1 MSQRDIRRQSTVV
14 SMAGSQSK
22 ASSLQKITGPERK
35 SYSSLF
41 IFGESNPVRRLCR
54 AVSESKPFDH
64 FILATIAVNC
74 VLLALNTPLPHHDK
88 SMLNLKLEKAELYL
102 LAIFVVEAILK
113 IVTQGFILHPGS
125 YLRASWNVLDF
136 IVVVTGI
143 MSLPMLG
150 LNIDASSL
158 KALRAGRVLRPL
170 KLVSG
175 IPSLQVV
182 IKSIMRAM
190 APLLQICLLVGFVI
204 VIYSIIGLEFLNGL
218 FHSVCFLK
226 NTTEFQGGEP
236 QLCGENGFQCDAN
249 AECREHWEGPA
260 FGIISFDN
268 MLLSM
273 LTVFTCI
280 TCEGWTDTMYYTFDV
295 YDLHGYLLWI
305 YYYSLN
311 IIGAQ
316 FMLNLVLGVL
326 SGEFGKERE
335 RVENRQAFLLLRQ
348 GQQTDRALAGYI
360 DWIDAAEQV
369 LVKEEDEETGQRRT
383 RTRKKTETGSVG
395 MTSVLTRNAAGKAF
409 RLNITDSMEQQ
420 ETWKEK
426 FHRKNRRFRIRI
438 RKIVNHAAFYWLVI
452 ACVFL
457 NTISVAGQHY
467 RQPKWLTDLQ
477 DISELVFLSFFL
489 IEMCLKLYGLGATTY
504 FRSKFNKFDSV
515 VVTAGVFELIVSKI
529 YGISMGIS
537 VLRAL
542 RLLRLF
548 KFTRYWSSLKNL
560 ITSLLNSMKS
570 IISLLF
576 LLFLFILIFALLGMQ
591 LFGGGFAHRVQPPRS
606 NFDDFGNAML
616 TVFQILTG
624 EDWNQVMY
632 EGIFAYGGPKS
643 AKGLTISL
651 YFVTLVVFGNYTLLN
666 VFLAIAVDN
675 LTNAQELGED
685 EKAAEKKREEH
696 KKEIKEKYAPKST
709 AIEGRGYDLSRDRN
723 GVVVSEFERVPIE
736 GGHALPGQNWIKN
749 LKNPGRMTG
758 NIKCDDGSGMLQ
770 VNTLFVCFPG
780 NPIRIFVHRI
790 VSSKYFDNTI
800 LAFILISSMFLA
812 MEDTTGRHVTLNKVL
827 KNCDY
832 IFTSIFT
839 LEVVLKVINYGVILH
854 KDSYFRDAWNFI
866 DALVV
871 SCSIASLVLSQ
882 DDSSSADSKRV
893 IKVLRVLRVLRP
905 LKAIN
910 KTKKLKAVFQC
921 MVYSLKNVINILVI
935 TIQFLFIFSVMGV
948 QLFSGKFNYC
958 TDPSKMDEDTCQG
971 QYITF
976 KDNDFHNPVERT
988 REWKNREFN
997 FDNVFKALVTLFT
1010 SSTGEGWPNV
1020 MFNAIDSTDID
1031 QGPVLNNQIQVAL
1044 FFIFFVV
1051 IFSFFFLNIF
1061 VALIILT
1068 FQEQGE
1074 AEEGDSELDRNQRG
1088 CLHIAMEAKPAER
1101 FMPENPNSL
1110 QYKVWQFVDSVPFEY
1125 FIMLL
1130 ISGNTLIL
1138 MLKFDDQ
1145 PKEYEAY
1152 LDVVNVIFTFLFTGE
1167 FMLKLFALRH
1177 NYFRDGWNVFDFII
1191 VLGSLLDFVFS
1202 KTLQQGTI
1210 PFDPSLFR
1218 LFRAARLIKLL
1229 RRGYTIRIL
1238 LWTFLQSFKA
1248 LPYVGMLIFLLFFIY
1263 AIIGMQM
1270 FSLIRIDS
1278 EEEPWAQINRQ
1289 NNFRAFFP
1297 AMQVLFRSATG
1308 ENWHNIM
1315 LACGNNA
1322 ECDRSLPASVGA
1334 AYCGNSFTYAYFI
1347 SFIFFCSFLLLNLF
1361 VAVIMDNFGYL
1372 TQDESIL
1379 GPHHLDEF
1387 IRVWAEFDPRATGRI
1402 KHTEVCQLL
1411 RQMSP
1416 PIGLGT
1422 KCPKVVAYKRL
1433 IRMNMPLHPDNTVDF
1448 TATLFALV
1456 RTALNIMTEQNNLH
1470 SNDLELRLM
1479 LKRVWPNITKKT
1491 LDRVIPKRPQGA
1503 NQMTVGK
1510 IYCAKLIYENY
1521 KHLKKSAPKKT
1532 VVVSNGNGSAVHK
1545 ETIVEEEPPPVV
1557 APVKTKSP
1565 FHISELLPSVNGA
1578 FNLSTP
1584 NLANFFSYRNS
1595 PPQRLSQSTY
1605 SVNNEQPPQEETA
1618 APSTS
1623 KQQIA
1628 LAIKSGKSP
1637 YEMYGLPES
1646 NEDDDWC

>member
-1 MSQRDIRRQSTVV
+1 
-14 SMAGSQSK
+14 
-22 ASSLQKITGPERK
+22 LQ
-35 SYSSLF
+35 
-41 IFGESNPVRRLCR
+41 
-54 AVSESKPFDH
+54 
-64 FILATIAVNC
+64 
-74 VLLALNTPLPHHDK
+74 
-88 SMLNLKLEKAELYL
+88 LEKAELYL
-102 LAIFVVEAILK
+102 LIIFIGESFFK
-113 IVTQGFILHPGS
+113 IITQGFLLHPGA
-125 YLRASWNVLDF
+125 YLRNAWNILDF
-136 IVVVTGI
+136 VVVLTGI
-143 MSLPMLG
+143 MSLPQLR
-150 LNIDASSL
+150 LNVDVSSM

-182 IKSIMRAM
+182 MKSIMRAM

-204 VIYSIIGLEFLNGL
+204 VIYSIIGLEFLVGSFHKACFQTNTTKIFGEDGPLLCGDNGL
-218 FHSVCFLK
+218 VCPDGS
-226 NTTEFQGGEP
+226 E
-236 QLCGENGFQCDAN
+236 CD
-249 AECREHWEGPA
+249 EYWEGPNN
-260 FGIISFDN
+260 GITSYDN

-280 TCEGWTDTMYYTFDV
+280 TCEGWTDTMYWTFDV
-295 YDLHGYLLWI
+295 YDKNGRFFWI

-335 RVENRQAFLLLRQ
+335 RVENRTAFLLLRQ
-348 GQQTDRALAGYI
+348 GQQVDRALTGYM
-360 DWIDAAEQV
+360 DWIDAAEHAIYR
-369 LVKEEDEETGQRRT
+369 EEDEEDEGYVPKKGGKLQR
-383 RTRKKTETGSVG
+383 KDNGNIG
-395 MTSVLTRNAAGKAF
+395 MTKILTRNAAGKNFRVNIKRKNSNKETWRERFNRKNHRF
-409 RLNITDSMEQQ
+409 RL
-420 ETWKEK
+420 KVK
-426 FHRKNRRFRIRI
+426 VV
-438 RKIVNHAAFYWLVI
+438 VNHAAFYWFVI
-452 ACVFL
+452 TCVFL
-457 NTISVAGQHY
+457 NTVSVAVQQY
-467 RQPKWLTDLQ
+467 RQPQWLTDLQ

-489 IEMCLKLYGLGATTY
+489 TEMCLKLYGLGPRVY

-515 VVTAGVFELIVSKI
+515 VVTSGVFELIISKI

-560 ITSLLNSMKS
+560 ITSLLSSMKS

-591 LFGGGFAHRVQPPRS
+591 LFGGSFAHKIPPPRS

-616 TVFQILTG
+616 AVFQILTG
-624 EDWNQVMY
+624 EDWNAVMY
-632 EGIFAYGGPKS
+632 EGIVAFGGPKS
-643 AKGLTISL
+643 AKGLAISL
-651 YFVTLVVFGNYTLLN
+651 YFVTLVVLGNYTLLN

-675 LTNAQELGED
+675 LTNAQEIGDD
-685 EKAAEKKREEH
+685 EEAEETARKKH
-696 KKEIKEKYAPKST
+696 KEEIKEKYAPKSPGPFDHT
-709 AIEGRGYDLSRDRN
+709 AVNIKDRGTNGSIIHEFDRY
-723 GVVVSEFERVPIE
+723 PAE
-736 GGHALPGQNWIKN
+736 GGKAMPGQDFINN

-758 NIKCDDGSGMLQ
+758 NIKDAEENGMLQ
-770 VNTLFVCFPG
+770 TNTLFVCFPG
-780 NPIRIFVHRI
+780 NPIRIVVYKI
-790 VSSKYFDNTI
+790 VSSKHFDNII
-800 LAFILISSMFLA
+800 LVFILISSAFLA
-812 MEDTTGRHVTLNKVL
+812 FEDTTNRKATINIILTYF
-827 KNCDY
+827 DY
-832 IFTSIFT
+832 VFTSIFL
-839 LEVVLKVINYGVILH
+839 LEVILKIINYGVILH
-854 KDSYFRDAWNFI
+854 EGSYFRDAWNFI

-871 SCSIASLVLSQ
+871 SCAIASLVL
-882 DDSSSADSKRV
+882 DSKDSDSHKSQKV
-893 IKVLRVLRVLRP
+893 VKVLRVLRVLRP
-905 LKAIN
+905 IKAIN

-921 MVYSLKNVINILVI
+921 MLYSLKNVINILVI

-948 QLFSGKFNYC
+948 QLFSGKFSYC
-958 TDPSKMDEDTCQG
+958 TDPSKDSEETCQG
-971 QYITF
+971 HFITF
-976 KDNDFHNPVERT
+976 KDNNFNYPVEDPRV
-988 REWKNREFN
+988 WKKHYFN
-997 FDNVFKALVTLFT
+997 FDNVPEALVTLFT
-1010 SSTGEGWPNV
+1010 SSTGEGWPTV
-1020 MFNAIDSTDID
+1020 MFNAIDSTDLD
-1031 QGPVLNNQIQVAL
+1031 RGPILNNQIQVSL
-1044 FFIFFVV
+1044 FFVFFVV

-1074 AEEGDSELDRNQRG
+1074 AEEGDCELDRNQRG
-1088 CLHIAMEAKPAER
+1088 CLLIAMESKPGER

-1110 QYKVWQFVDSVPFEY
+1110 QYKVWLFVDSVPFEY

-1130 ISGNTLIL
+1130 ISGNTMIL
-1138 MLKFDDQ
+1138 MLKFYDQ
-1145 PKEYEAY
+1145 PDQYADY
-1152 LDVVNVIFTFLFTGE
+1152 LDVINDIFTFLFTTE
-1167 FMLKLFALRH
+1167 FLLKLFAFRQ

-1191 VLGSLLDFVFS
+1191 VLGSLIDFVFS
-1202 KTLQQGTI
+1202 KTLDKETI

-1270 FSLIRIDS
+1270 FSLISINN
-1278 EEEPWAQINRQ
+1278 EEDPYDQITRQ
-1289 NNFRAFFP
+1289 NNFRSFFG

-1315 LACGNNA
+1315 LACTKKAVCDNN
-1322 ECDRSLPASVGA
+1322 LPAAGEQV
-1334 AYCGNSFTYAYFI
+1334 YCGDDFAYAYFI
-1347 SFIFFCSFLLLNLF
+1347 SFIFFCSFLMLNLF

-1387 IRVWAEFDPRATGRI
+1387 VRVWAEFDPRATGRI

-1456 RTALNIMTEQNNLH
+1456 RTALNIMTEKNNLY
-1470 SNDLELRLM
+1470 SNDMELRLL

-1491 LDRVIPKRPQGA
+1491 LDRVIPKRPQGP

-1521 KHLKKSAPKKT
+1521 KHMKKSGKKKLQGL
-1532 VVVSNGNGSAVHK
+1532 SNGTAIR
-1545 ETIVEEEPPPVV
+1545 E
-1557 APVKTKSP
+1557 
-1565 FHISELLPSVNGA
+1565 ELLPEEPTLPLQPPPPLQQAPYVAPHPPVSHQPLDIIKSTLNITDMLPNFLNGA
-1578 FNLSTP
+1578 LNLSTP
-1584 NLANFFSYRNS
+1584 NLTNFYQFGSSNNNS
-1595 PPQRLSQSTY
+1595 NNTTHQNKNKLSQSTY
-1605 SVNNEQPPQEETA
+1605 SINDFKTHDATQQQAN
-1618 APSTS
+1618 

-1628 LAIKSGKSP
+1628 LAIKSGQSP
-1637 YEMYGLPES
+1637 YQMFGLPDNVE
-1646 NEDDDWC
+1646 EDDWC